1 MEAASLHKG
10 VVDWL
15 IKSSSSPS
23 AVGVLIVPKEMY
35 PYPPDIPEGR
45 WAVYEVTLPNRPRFP
60 VTVTYH
66 TITDTI
72 ALSHPHMTFV
82 PDVWNIPQDLTVY
95 ALEDAINTHS
105 PYAAAFNL
113 SLSSLDRNYNG
124 PLPNFNVTVEDND
137 EGMNIG
143 YTTRRQFIKSCAI
156 VDNGGLQWLLKG
168 IESGIHLVMY
178 VCSAC
183 SAP

>member
-1 MEAASLHKG
+1 MEAASLHEG

-15 IKSSSSPS
+15 KKSSSSPS
-23 AVGVLIVPKEMY
+23 AVSVLIVPKEMY

-72 ALSHPHMTFV
+72 ALSHSHMTFV

-95 ALEDAINTHS
+95 ALEDAINTRS

-143 YTTRRQFIKSCAI
+143 YTTRRQFIKSCAV

-178 VCSAC
+178 VCSA
-183 SAP
+183 P